1 MRDFSVRHSS
11 WSVCLLLL
19 KFIILKLASQGELKK
34 DSQMAQLMHALQSV
48 VDALRFGWLACGG
61 TERRIMRFAQYR
73 TEGDDAIR
81 CLCKSRKI
89 IKNNYLPEALWKNL
103 LENSMDFRESDRL
116 RPGMQKTFAWAHCL
130 CGGAR
135 KECLWNS
142 SAVELHLDLWNERY
156 WLTVSIPP
164 TFNSKTTPGTL
175 GF

>member
-11 WSVCLLLL
+11 WSICLLLL

-34 DSQMAQLMHALQSV
+34 DSQMARLMHALQSV
-48 VDALRFGWLACGG
+48 VDCSQVWWLACGG

-73 TEGDDAIR
+73 TEGR
-81 CLCKSRKI
+81 CHQMLVQVPQNHQ
-89 IKNNYLPEALWKNL
+89 NNYLPEALWKKL

-116 RPGMQKTFAWAHCL
+116 RPGMQKTFAWAHCS
-130 CGGAR
+130 CGGAQ

-156 WLTVSIPP
+156 WLTVSIPS

-175 GF
+175 EF